1 MAIMSA
7 TGQFYEQNIRQN
19 WRKFCKTWRNFCFL
33 IPFPWSSLKTA
44 MSSKFARLTFIVP
57 VIGWLLVYNDN
68 FAKVLEQNWQIS
80 IDEGTSWKLYAFYLG
95 LFAIA
100 VSSIVYAVFC
110 PKEVKRFDS
119 EVDFVKTAR
128 LIFTESYSREVS
140 ALVGRLPFEWASP
153 PSESRNPA
161 TGKFPLV
168 RKHTE
173 NEEELVDLLVA
184 HYRDRDATW
193 PFVRILALLIFLAGV
208 VMTSLPTLSTVG
220 WASCRFVEDAGDILW
235 LQKFQDTCTPEL
247 NGAENHLEDMQ

>member
-1 MAIMSA
+1 M
-7 TGQFYEQNIRQN
+7 TDTDTFFERNIRQN
-19 WRKFCKTWRNFCFL
+19 WRTLCLWWRTFSF
-33 IPFPWSSLKTA
+33 IMPFPWSSLKTA

-57 VIGWLLVYNDN
+57 IIGWLLVYNDN
-68 FAKVLEQNWQIS
+68 LATILEQKWQIS

-140 ALVGRLPFEWASP
+140 AQVGRLPFVWAP
-153 PSESRNPA
+153 PAPETKNPA
-161 TGKFPLV
+161 SGKFPLV

-184 HYRDRDATW
+184 HYRDRDMTW
-193 PFVRILALLIFLAGV
+193 PLVRILAFLIFLVGV
-208 VMTSLPTLSTVG
+208 VMTSIPTLSTVG
-220 WASCRFVEDAGDILW
+220 WASCRFVEDAGDHFW
-235 LQKFQDTCTPEL
+235 LEKVQNACTPEL
-247 NGAENHLEDMQ
+247 NSTEDHLENVE